1 MIAPAR
7 RCAQP
12 DTPAATGYG
21 LAMPTSASYAAL
33 QTSLRESWPQFS
45 LRTIGD
51 VERTFVVLHSLTLEL
66 PSHLFP
72 VFPAY
77 EERFLC
83 LVLSL
88 LRAPRSRVIYVTS
101 QPILPRIIDY
111 FFALAPELD
120 TPESRRRFHVVSLV
134 DSATRPLTEKLLE
147 RPGAID
153 RIRELIL
160 DPKLALLLPFT
171 TSELELALAV
181 RLGIPIF
188 GADPALAWLGTK
200 QGSRRVFSE
209 AGVSHPRGRDVR
221 DRDDVVAA
229 IEELGAE
236 DGELHDLVVKLN
248 ASAGGLGNALV
259 HMDRGSARGAA
270 EAVEGLELIDENQ
283 NTEDYWAALARE
295 GGIVE
300 ERIEG
305 DPLRSPSVQLQISPA
320 GQVEILSTHD
330 QILGGDQGQKYFGCR
345 FPADPDYAAALAAE
359 GLKIG
364 RRLAE
369 EGVIGRCAVDFVA
382 APADDWRLRALEI
395 NLRCGGTSHPFFT
408 LQALTDGRYDP
419 LAAEY
424 RTRNGEL
431 KHYVATDHLA
441 GDGYATLTP
450 DDLLDVAERRTL
462 GWDSGAETGIALHL
476 VSALAAAG
484 WVGLTAIGDTL
495 DQSRTLF
502 RDVSAALDEA
512 VQAPPETR
520 A

>member
-1 MIAPAR
+1 
-7 RCAQP
+7 
-12 DTPAATGYG
+12 
-21 LAMPTSASYAAL
+21 MPTSANYAAL
-33 QTSLRESWPQFS
+33 QTSLRASWPQFT
-45 LRTIGD
+45 LRSVGG
-51 VERTFVVLHSLTLEL
+51 VERTFVVLHSLTLDL

-88 LRAPRSRVIYVTS
+88 LRAPRSRVVYITS
-101 QPILPRIIDY
+101 QPILPRVVDY
-111 FFALAPELD
+111 FFALVPELD
-120 TPESRRRFHVVSLV
+120 TPDSRRRFHVVSLV
-134 DSATRPLTEKLLE
+134 DSANRPLTEKLLE

-153 RIRELIL
+153 RIRGLLL
-160 DPKLALLLPFT
+160 DPELALLLPFT
-171 TSELELALAV
+171 TSELELELAV

-188 GADPALAWLGTK
+188 GADPALARLGTK
-200 QGSRRVFSE
+200 QGSRGVFSD
-209 AGVSHPRGRDVR
+209 AGVPHPAGRDVR

-229 IEELGAE
+229 VDELRAE
-236 DGELHDLVVKLN
+236 REGLGDAVVKLN

-259 HMDRGSARGAA
+259 RAGHAPDGGSA
-270 EAVEGLELIDENQ
+270 EAVAGLELIDENQ
-283 NTEDYWAALARE
+283 NVEDYWAALGTE

-330 QILGGDQGQKYFGCR
+330 QVLGGDQGQKYFGCH
-345 FPADPDYAAALAAE
+345 FPADPDYAPALATE
-359 GLKIG
+359 GLKVG
-364 RRLAE
+364 RRLAD
-369 EGVIGRCAVDFVA
+369 EGAIGRCAVDFVA
-382 APADDWRLRALEI
+382 APADGGWRLYALEI
-395 NLRCGGTSHPFFT
+395 NLRCGGTTHPFYT

-441 GDGYATLTP
+441 GDRYATLTP

-462 GWDSGAETGIALHL
+462 GWDSETDTGIALHL

-495 DQSRTLF
+495 DQARTLYGG
-502 RDVSAALDEA
+502 VGAALDET
-512 VQAPPETR
+512 VQARSETR

>member
-1 MIAPAR
+1 
-7 RCAQP
+7 
-12 DTPAATGYG
+12 
-21 LAMPTSASYAAL
+21 MPTSASYAGL
-33 QTSLRESWPQFS
+33 QTSLRASWPQFT
-45 LRTIGD
+45 LRSVGD

-88 LRAPRSRVIYVTS
+88 LRAPRSRVVYVTS
-101 QPILPRIIDY
+101 QPILPRIVDY
-111 FFALAPELD
+111 FFGLVPELD

-134 DSATRPLTEKLLE
+134 DSANRPLTEKLLE

-153 RIRELIL
+153 RIRRLIL
-160 DPKLALLLPFT
+160 NPELALLLPFT
-171 TSELELALAV
+171 TSELELELAV

-188 GADPALAWLGTK
+188 GADPALARLGTK
-200 QGSRRVFSE
+200 QGSRRVFAD
-209 AGVSHPRGRDVR
+209 AGVPHPHGREVR
-221 DRDDVVAA
+221 DRDDVVTA
-229 IEELGAE
+229 IDELRAE
-236 DGELHDLVVKLN
+236 REGLGDVVVKLN

-259 HMDRGSARGAA
+259 HAGRAPAGGSSQAVA
-270 EAVEGLELIDENQ
+270 ELELIDENQ
-283 NTEDYWAALARE
+283 NAEDYWAALENE

-300 ERIEG
+300 ERIRG
-305 DPLRSPSVQLQISPA
+305 DPFRSPSVQLQISPA

-330 QILGGDQGQKYFGCR
+330 QVLGGHQGQKYFGCH
-345 FPADPDYAAALAAE
+345 FPADPAYAAALATE
-359 GLKIG
+359 GLKVG
-364 RRLAE
+364 RRLAD
-369 EGVIGRCAVDFVA
+369 EGAIGRCAVDFVA
-382 APADDWRLRALEI
+382 APADGRWRLYALEI
-395 NLRCGGTSHPFFT
+395 NLRCGGTTHPFFT

-441 GDGYATLTP
+441 GDAYATLTP

-462 GWDSGAETGIALHL
+462 GWDAGTETGIALHL

-495 DQSRTLF
+495 DQARTLYA
-502 RDVSAALDEA
+502 DVGAALDEA
-512 VQAPPETR
+512 VQARSETR
-520 A
+520 V